1 MKNNLIPINVS
12 TSRLLNIEKVLER
25 GKREVLEW
33 FNHSTLDPKITVYVY
48 ENETKLREGIKKRT
62 NKVIP
67 LSNISYTI
75 LENAP
80 KNISRSI
87 NIIEQPVSMSI
98 KEYNRILFSELAIY
112 LIDYLYPALPNWV
125 INGLVNNI
133 DSHYKSINREYLVL
147 RVNLS
152 IIPNINNLT
161 LNPSYNEYTY
171 LIIKYIIDD
180 YGKDYLLEIL
190 AEKEHFTLHGEDYLN
205 KALTYYN
212 NEIAIN

>member
-12 TSRLLNIEKVLER
+12 SSRLLNIEKVLER

-33 FNHSTLDPKITVYVY
+33 FNHSNLDPKITVYVY

-75 LENAP
+75 LENNP

-112 LIDYLYPALPNWV
+112 LIDYLYPTLPNWV

-133 DSHYKSINREYLVL
+133 DSHYKSINRDYLVL

-190 AEKEHFTLHGEDYLN
+190 AEKDHFTLHGEDYLN